1 MIRRTAR
8 LSAAIR
14 YTSFFLVVLL
24 ILDGAVYL
32 LIRGNAYSR
41 LDQNLA
47 SALNVTSAGILHEI
61 QEHGGKKRGE
71 ESIGQVLP
79 DVYQTSFPQEQIVVR
94 EGARIVAYKPNLGP
108 KQSDLRVF
116 QESREPFRNSGD
128 LRVAW
133 RRLYVP
139 EAQTTYV
146 VLVSTWRSDVI
157 GDLHSVLHALALT
170 IPISFLIVA
179 AGAYLLARRTLA
191 PLAEM
196 AATVDEITSTNLDR
210 RVRIRNSDD
219 EVGQLAARFN
229 RLLNRLQ
236 SSFAQQRRFMSD
248 ASHELRT
255 PIAAAL
261 TAAQVTLQTQ
271 SRGEQEYRDAL
282 RMIEEQMLR
291 LRRIVQDMFLLAQ
304 ADAHSMPLKRE
315 ALYFDEIISEACRA
329 MDVLCREKGIEL
341 HIAPMP
347 EIQSSGDPGLLRQA
361 IIILVDNARKYT
373 PPGGLIGVSVE
384 LRRQSCVLRVSDTG
398 CGIPLNQQNFIFD
411 RFYRVDKGRSRS
423 ASDVSGSGAGLG
435 LSIARWI
442 AELHRGE
449 LRLENSQPDA
459 GSIFALEIPVPDSML
474 SLSED
479 EQHITQNG

>member
-14 YTSFFLVVLL
+14 YTSFFVVVLL
-24 ILDGAVYL
+24 ILDGAVYF
-32 LIRGNAYSR
+32 LIRTNAYSR

-47 SALNVTSAGILHEI
+47 SALDVTSAGILHEI
-61 QEHGGKKRGE
+61 QEHGGKNQGE
-71 ESIGQVLP
+71 KSISQVLP
-79 DVYQTSFPQEQIVVR
+79 DVYQTSFPQAQIVVR
-94 EGARIVAYKPNLGP
+94 ERARIVAYKPNLGP
-108 KQSDLRVF
+108 KQSDLRGF
-116 QESREPFRNSGD
+116 QESGQPFRNSGD
-128 LRVAW
+128 LRIAW
-133 RRLYVP
+133 KHLYVP
-139 EAQTTYV
+139 EARTTYL

-157 GDLHSVLHALALT
+157 GDMRSVLHALALT
-170 IPISFLIVA
+170 IPVSFLIVA

-196 AATVDEITSTNLDR
+196 ASTVDQITSTNLDR
-210 RVRIRNSDD
+210 RVRVRNSDD
-219 EVGQLAARFN
+219 EVGQLATRFN
-229 RLLNRLQ
+229 HLLNRLQ

-261 TAAQVTLQTQ
+261 TTAQVTLQTQ

-282 RMIEEQMLR
+282 RIIEEQMLR

-304 ADAHSMPLKRE
+304 ADAQSMPLKRE
-315 ALYFDEIISEACRA
+315 ALYFDEIVSEASRA
-329 MDVLCREKGIEL
+329 MGVLCREEGIEL
-341 HIAPMP
+341 NIAPMP
-347 EIQSSGDPGLLRQA
+347 EIQTSGDPGLLRQA

-373 PPGGLIGVSVE
+373 RAGGRIDVSVE
-384 LRRQSCVLRVSDTG
+384 LTRQSCVLRVSDTG
-398 CGIPLNQQNFIFD
+398 CGIPLDQQHLIFD

-442 AELHRGE
+442 AELHGGK
-449 LRLENSQPDA
+449 LRLKNSEPNR
-459 GSIFALEIPVPDSML
+459 GSIFALEIPRPDSV
-474 SLSED
+474 SPLSED
-479 EQHITQNG
+479 VQRITKNV